1 VAAEVT
7 LAKKREP
14 VRALINCLYKNWT
27 PLYALANL
35 AKETLMP
42 IQANM
47 HEAKSN
53 LSQLADKAAEGETVI
68 IAKAGKPYVQL
79 MAIKGEARKPGAAKG
94 KFTVPEDINAGDA
107 DITALFEGEK

>member
-1 VAAEVT
+1 
-7 LAKKREP
+7 
-14 VRALINCLYKNWT
+14 
-27 PLYALANL
+27 
-35 AKETLMP
+35 MS

-79 MAIKGEARKPGAAKG
+79 VALTGEPRMPGVAKG
-94 KFTVPEDINAGDA
+94 KFSVPTNFNDRDD
-107 DITALFEGEK
+107 DITALFEDGI